1 MVQALT
7 ERINKLNEENLDLRR
22 QVCNNHLIVK
32 DAVISL
38 NEIFLYTFLR
48 LSYTKN

>member
-22 QVCNNHLIVK
+22 QVGNNHLIDK
-32 DAVISL
+32 DAVI
-38 NEIFLYTFLR
+38 IY
-48 LSYTKN
+48 